1 MSIPLHAIKVV
12 FSGKLPGSEHW
23 STSFWVAGQEV
34 HDVTEL
40 TNLLTDVDHDAQAGG
55 SFYRELQTIC
65 GAQVTIDQVDAYQYE
80 GGTKAAVQATM
91 AATWTTSTASI
102 TLPNQV
108 CAVASLRT
116 GLPGRAR
123 RGRMYLPVLGTVS
136 SASGQCQDGN
146 LGLLSQGLATFFG
159 TFNTHAW
166 GKVSVMSAS
175 TSDMYQVSEVQIDS
189 VLDTQR
195 RRRDKLVPLNRN
207 IHAVAA

>member
-23 STSFWVAGQEV
+23 STSFWVAGQV
-34 HDVTEL
+34 AHDVVEL
-40 TNLLTDVDHDAQAGG
+40 TNLAHDVDQMAQAGG
-55 SFYRELQTIC
+55 AFYPELKNIC
-65 GAQVTIDQVDAYQYE
+65 GTQVTVDQIDVYQYE
-80 GGTKAAVQATM
+80 GGTKAAVQATQ
-91 AATWTTSTASI
+91 AASWTASTASI

-136 SASGQCQDGN
+136 SASGQCTDGN
-146 LGLLSQGLATFFG
+146 LNLLSQGLATFFG
-159 TFNTHAW
+159 SFNTLAW

-175 TSDMYQVSEVQIDS
+175 TSDLYQVTEVQIDS

-195 RRRDKLVPLNRN
+195 RRRDKLVPINRN